1 MTISPSASGSLP
13 GSPVERLAASRYVLL
28 TTFRRD
34 GRAVPTP
41 VWVMRDGD
49 CLAVWSV
56 ADAGKVKRIRNS
68 GRVTVAPC
76 DWRGAPKGDAVPGVA
91 ELPAGQDTVHYLDL
105 MKRKYGLVARIGLL
119 GSRLKGAGHRTVGI
133 RIRLAE

>member
-1 MTISPSASGSLP
+1 MTTSSSSSASLP
-13 GSPVERLAASRYVLL
+13 GSLVERLAASRYVLL

-49 CLAVWSV
+49 CLAVWSA

-76 DWRGAPKGDAVPGVA
+76 DWRGNPKGEAVPGDADV
-91 ELPAGQDTVHYLDL
+91 PAGQDTAHYLDL
-105 MKRKYGLVARIGLL
+105 MKRKYGLLARVGLL
-119 GSRLKGAGHRTVGI
+119 GSRLKGSEHRTVGI

>member
-1 MTISPSASGSLP
+1 MTTSPFPSAPLP
-13 GSPVERLAASRYVLL
+13 GGSVERLAACRYVLL

-76 DWRGAPKGDAVPGVA
+76 DWRGPRRESLCRVSPSCPWIRTPFTT
-91 ELPAGQDTVHYLDL
+91 LP
-105 MKRKYGLVARIGLL
+105 
-119 GSRLKGAGHRTVGI
+119 
-133 RIRLAE
+133 

>member
-1 MTISPSASGSLP
+1 MTVSPFASTPLPESSLD
-13 GSPVERLAASRYVLL
+13 RLAAANYILL

-41 VWVMRDGD
+41 VWVMRDGN
-49 CLAVWSV
+49 CLAVWSA

-68 GRVTVAPC
+68 GRVTIAPC
-76 DWRGAPKGDAVPGVA
+76 DWRGTPKGEAVPGIA
-91 ELPAGQDTVHYLDL
+91 ELPADRDTVHYLDL

-119 GSRLKGAGHRTVGI
+119 GSRLKGRKHRSVGI
-133 RIRLAE
+133 QIRLTE